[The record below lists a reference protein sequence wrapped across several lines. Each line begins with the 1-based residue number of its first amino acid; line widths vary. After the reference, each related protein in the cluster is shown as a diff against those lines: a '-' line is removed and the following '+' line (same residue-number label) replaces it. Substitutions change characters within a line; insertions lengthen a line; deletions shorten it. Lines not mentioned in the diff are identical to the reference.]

1 MAPLGM
7 SFHLL
12 IEDQGLVLSAILA
25 PFVSTKFML
34 CPWALSFFQNLCL
47 APFPPVIMDMSLR
60 KLREIVKDR
69 EACHAVV
76 HWVTKSWA

>member
-60 KLREIVKDR
+60 KLRETVKDM
-69 EACHAVV
+69 EARHAAVRV
-76 HWVTKSWA
+76 IAESQT